1 MSARY
6 PEKTIIGLTGNI
18 AVGKSLVM
26 AMLADLGAATVDAD
40 EVAHGVL
47 LREGGAYKAVVAAFG
62 TGILDVRG
70 DIDRRALG
78 AIVFNDDAALERLE
92 AITHP
97 VIRSEID
104 RRARAAAQ
112 DVVVIE
118 AIKLLEGGLKDVV
131 DAVWV
136 VNASEERQLAR
147 LMAGRGLPADE
158 AARRIALQ
166 NSQAEKLRQ
175 ADVVIENDGDLAAT
189 RAQVERAWA
198 DLATEPQRHRG
209 K

>member
-1 MSARY
+1 MPMRWRTAFCCARAAPTRPWSRLSA
-6 PEKTIIGLTGNI
+6 
-18 AVGKSLVM
+18 S
-26 AMLADLGAATVDAD
+26 
-40 EVAHGVL
+40 
-47 LREGGAYKAVVAAFG
+47 
-62 TGILDVRG
+62 GILDAEG
-70 DIDRRALG
+70 AINRRALG

-92 AITHP
+92 ALTHP

-104 RRARAAAQ
+104 RRARASAAV
-112 DVVVIE
+112 VVVIE

-147 LMAGRGLPADE
+147 LMAGRGLPAGE

-166 NSQAEKLRQ
+166 NSQADKLRQ
-175 ADVVIENDGDLAAT
+175 ADVVIENDGELAAT

-198 DLATEPQRHRG
+198 EFSHRATEAHRQMTLG
-209 K
+209 ASRR

>member
-26 AMLADLGAATVDAD
+26 AMLADLGAATIDAD

-62 TGILDVRG
+62 VGILDAEG
-70 DIDRRALG
+70 AINRRALG
-78 AIVFNDDAALERLE
+78 AIVFNDDAALKRLE

-104 RRARAAAQ
+104 RRVRAAAAV
-112 DVVVIE
+112 VVVIE

-147 LMAGRGLPADE
+147 LMAGRGLPAGE

-166 NSQAEKLRQ
+166 NSQADKLRQ

-189 RAQVERAWA
+189 RAQVERAWGN
-198 DLATEPQRHRG
+198 LATEAQRHIG

>member
-1 MSARY
+1 
-6 PEKTIIGLTGNI
+6 
-18 AVGKSLVM
+18 M

-62 TGILDVRG
+62 VGILDAEG
-70 DIDRRALG
+70 AINRRALG
-78 AIVFNDDAALERLE
+78 AIVFNDDAALKRLE

-104 RRARAAAQ
+104 RRVRAAAAV
-112 DVVVIE
+112 VVVIE

-147 LMAGRGLPADE
+147 LIAGRGLPAGE

-166 NSQAEKLRQ
+166 NSQADKLRQ

-198 DLATEPQRHRG
+198 EFSHRATEAHRQMTLG
-209 K
+209 ASRR